1 MTNKTMNITLKNFK
15 HLNSLSEETL
25 CFTAKVCLDGK
36 VVGDARNQGHGGC
49 TIVHINDNDVARM
62 KSMTEWETIVD
73 ELSFK
78 ELEKKE
84 TAKLSKAVKK
94 QLERD
99 ILFTRK
105 GKEFEGRYFVFKKG
119 NTSPEVANACRAKI
133 ALMPEADLILNDQ
146 PFEVA
151 FRYLVKSA

>member
-1 MTNKTMNITLKNFK
+1 MNITLKNFK
-15 HLNSLSEETL
+15 HLASMSEETL

-36 VVGDARNQGHGGC
+36 VVGEALNHGHGGC
-49 TIVHINDNDVARM
+49 TIVRINDESVARM

-73 ELSFK
+73 ELTFK

-84 TAKLSKAVKK
+84 NARLIKLVKK
-94 QLERD
+94 RLEQD
-99 ILFTRK
+99 IIFTRK
-105 GKEFEGRYFVFKKG
+105 GKEFEGRHFVFKKG
-119 NTSPEVANACRAKI
+119 NLNSETAKRCRAKI

-151 FRYLVKSA
+151 FNFLVKSA